1 MTTPAVLASPRS
13 SAVLVRLRRH
23 ELLIARWPSLEAS
36 SRRRGTRAWH
46 PMLDARLRVRRL
58 EATVASARRAAA
70 QLDLFGA
77 DVEHPDDSTALGEL
91 LDEIPPVVR
100 QAVAPYAMRQHA
112 LLQLAGVDPRAWR
125 LLLEHRYGGN
135 PGLVFALARQLSRT
149 AAPAERARLRAM
161 IMRRRGCIA
170 QNLGFTGSRTALRA
184 LARMHP
190 SVADEQ
196 FPLYLSLALSR
207 PAALPWLRCLEHT
220 SSVAS
225 FIVWRWRRYE
235 MLSVAFLHDCANYG
249 SWSASAVYDLLR
261 TYERD
266 SRLLARTP
274 RRVRSVDELY
284 GLACDMRELRES
296 RVRGSGRFPDAP
308 LDLGRVGDG
317 LTLVPLRTA
326 DAVADEG
333 REMAH
338 CIAIHSARIARAGDV
353 FAYRLEGKE
362 RGSVLLER
370 RACVWRVL
378 EMRGVRNSALSV
390 ATRRLIRDAVE
401 RAQRRG

>member
-23 ELLIARWPSLEAS
+23 EVLIARWPSLEAS

-46 PMLDARLRVRRL
+46 PMQDARLRIRRL
-58 EATVASARRAAA
+58 EATVATARRAAA
-70 QLDLFGA
+70 QLDMFGA
-77 DVEHPDDSTALGEL
+77 DVEHPDDSAALGEL
-91 LDEIPPVVR
+91 IDEIPPVVR
-100 QAVAPYAMRQHA
+100 QAVAPYAVRQHA
-112 LLQLAGVDPRAWR
+112 LLQLAGVDSRAWQ
-125 LLLEHRYGGN
+125 LLLEHKYGGN
-135 PGLVFALARQLSRT
+135 PGLAFALARQLCLT
-149 AAPAERARLRAM
+149 GVPAERVMLRAM
-161 IMRRRGCIA
+161 VMRRRGYIA
-170 QNLGFTGSRTALRA
+170 RSLGMPGSRTALRA

-196 FPLYLSLALSR
+196 FPLFLSLALSR

-225 FIVWRWRRYE
+225 FILWRLRRYE

-249 SWSASAVYDLLR
+249 SASASAVHDLLR

-266 SRLLARTP
+266 SRLLGRTP
-274 RRVRSVDELY
+274 RRVGSVDELY
-284 GLACDMRELRES
+284 RLARELPA
-296 RVRGSGRFPDAP
+296 RGAGRFPDAP
-308 LDLGRVGDG
+308 LDLSRVGDG

-326 DAVADEG
+326 DALADEG

-353 FAYRLEGKE
+353 FGYRLEGKE

-370 RACVWRVL
+370 RDGVWRVL
-378 EMRGVRNSALSV
+378 EMRGVRNSALSLE
-390 ATRRLIRDAVE
+390 TRRLIRDAVE
-401 RAQRRG
+401 RAQGRR